1 MPCADSM
8 ELNRSFPSGNMFR
21 VHLTC
26 QWHRSQPYPRPTEEE
41 CAGSLLMNLLQ
52 DEWRWC
58 SVSTA
63 QQQKNVLY
71 CVVQCALLHKKAE
84 SNILLQFYLAAT
96 LYKLL
101 ITTTSIVLNVKCGG
115 FIQINLSSN
124 AALAVCDR
132 LWNSV
137 MLGCPVAP
145 GDSGLLCVSVWRAIF
160 FNRIYLNRNS
170 LRWNFLSC
178 FPTPV
183 VPCISWGT

>member
-1 MPCADSM
+1 MRGQHGAEQKLPQWQHVQSPPDMSMTQIPALPPANWRRMCRFLAYDS
-8 ELNRSFPSGNMFR
+8 
-21 VHLTC
+21 
-26 QWHRSQPYPRPTEEE
+26 
-41 CAGSLLMNLLQ
+41 LLQ